1 MNQLDNNIFD
11 LDGGITEGDTC
22 GRLGCDG
29 LIEEDY
35 RDSSCSCHINPPCG
49 HCVEMTYHCN
59 KCHWTTEGEEDYLKL
74 INPEKEKAI
83 EVSQTRMINDFMIE
97 FQKRKEDFEN
107 RYKDRSYIPEKIEY
121 IHDGTGYAHMVKRG
135 MFPPNT
141 SSADV
146 EAQVKGTFGGKFTMW
161 KDNRFIYKAYTD

>member
-1 MNQLDNNIFD
+1 MNLLDFSIFGI
-11 LDGGITEGDTC
+11 DGGIIQGDVC

-29 LIEEDY
+29 FIEEDY
-35 RDSSCSCHINPPCG
+35 RDSCCSCHINPPCN

-59 KCHWTTEGEEDYLKL
+59 KCHWTTEGEDEYQRKKNPKQTMLETPNLKP
-74 INPEKEKAI
+74 I
-83 EVSQTRMINDFMIE
+83 DFVAE
-97 FQKRKEDFEN
+97 FKRVREDFEN